1 MFPHPDTPPST
12 PSPTTQVKENSD
24 PSIESQ
30 IEDLKRQSSEAL
42 SDKVVD
48 TMKSITNM
56 LTELEGQEGFEMK
69 EDGYHIDIEDLVGT
83 PVSLQSSIILE
94 CESLSDISK
103 DLDRMSVC
111 SMPEV
116 EDEVFTL
123 ISVEPPSDS
132 DSEPQ
137 VEAPPMTSDVELQ
150 ISEKKDATENDILE
164 QKDATR
170 DDILGQKEPTKDDI
184 TEQKEPTKDDI
195 TEQKEPTKDDITE
208 QKEPTKDD
216 ITEQKEPT
224 KDDIT
229 EETTETMSH
238 EITGCETCE
247 ELSAE
252 SLVSDPEPPIYITPQ
267 IMVAVHSAPALDD
280 DIISDDVGT
289 TKVSETDDFLPE
301 ESHHK
306 PTSLGETEVP
316 KVELVD
322 DNKLEDE
329 TSPESNINDILE
341 DDDKLGTI
349 EITVDAD
356 QIIAVQGIDTSNESL
371 DLSDSKI
378 LDLDKSN
385 ECIQP
390 QKPGD
395 LKIIEEVEEQPQKD
409 EVMSDDDPIQR
420 EEILAELG
428 QVFVRDES
436 LHTSPQELQLD
447 NSNVANEENLGPILE
462 DEEVPASITVSV
474 MPIKVEENVT
484 PGIEE
489 DLSTM
494 VESKL
499 ADSSVDSLLT
509 SDELES
515 NPEVVQKGRAPEVD
529 VDLSL
534 INFEKPVV
542 SNNELSSS
550 MDAGFNENKCTDP
563 VVANET
569 EIEVEKSLTLDILSP
584 QPVPEKSDSDDKDKN
599 ELASSSTDSI
609 LTPDEVD
616 SNSEVVESSKKAFNI
631 DIDFSLP
638 KYEKSDPAIES
649 TVEYPVEEEIAK
661 APVIETTPAESNSEA
676 EQILRSSST
685 SSSNSSYSSF
695 EGVDGQRIKIKR
707 RRTSNY
713 VDSAKSKEPIIHLE
727 LQLEQEQ
734 EVTEVE
740 DETDQIELRND
751 LKRLLSEEES
761 TIPLDPNGDK
771 HELNAVVEPS
781 IEPKVAEINMENVN
795 SGNLLGEIV
804 DIEPETG
811 NDLRSNSVEL
821 SLQEIRKVS
830 VSSSSSS
837 SSSSK
842 SKSEYGE
849 NTTETLVDL
858 SPETDKEKELETKKS
873 LSVDASIALETDL
886 VISLPDQSIEKA
898 EVVSELEHQESSVVE
913 VLQEEPLEHVEI
925 GNKEINVEPQTIP
938 LISLND
944 GLNLEE
950 DSAIEVALH
959 EPQNSYHAES
969 EAVEKESVPRVLE
982 LDSHETALSSL
993 VTDSSIVLESE
1004 SKVSDK
1010 QVPKSDNDVSQIFP
1024 DVSGELEEPI
1034 TPPQAVLRR
1043 NSGVSISSSSSES
1056 DSGSETHEGVVE
1068 QHFAAIE
1075 EIESDDSSI
1084 CSASDLRES
1093 MQRFHKM
1100 KRSLSVDDC
1109 IDDNAEVG
1117 ETDLEV
1123 VTPDLNLTLEN
1134 QAALDTP
1141 EVDLEHVHEDS
1152 SPAPGDIHIPL
1163 SVILSSNSSR
1173 KSSSS
1178 SSDSGNEKLSPTPLT
1193 GHTFDGTVEISVE
1206 NSCDKN
1212 VDIMPDDEINDIDV
1226 RDFVNS
1232 QIEIALEKTLELEEI
1247 PKITSEMEPRNQI
1260 SITNTT
1266 FSLISDVPDVQIKH
1280 PESETKI
1287 SSRKS
1292 SSSSSSE
1299 SETEIPDI
1307 NLEEVTQAV
1316 KVASRKSSSSS
1327 SDKEVECPEIDLVE
1341 IKTASRKSSSSSSG
1355 AEEKVMQ
1362 PEINLEE
1369 TIEIDVSSSVKEAEP
1384 LEIQIP
1390 SEPESLV
1397 ALEDGSVS
1405 LTAHNQSSLSA
1416 LEEPLKEGS
1425 ISAIEVET
1433 PVFESVSKFSSSS
1446 NSLKSGSKSSL
1457 SSKSSCSSASSSK
1470 NVEEIDEK
1478 EKVVAM
1484 EDNVPEL
1491 ENMLPTPNE
1500 DVVSV
1505 DEIDKESPY
1514 GTLAIAIETNLEES
1528 LPPEN
1533 PVLSKEQSLDISQS
1547 SIASSSSSDKIKDSG
1562 SDGDG
1567 KTDLTE
1573 VTEIVEAEKL
1583 VLAYEENP
1591 DIDAP
1596 QAVTMSTESPT
1607 IDKIKFVNTPEE
1619 SPTTDK
1625 LLLTEPEKN
1634 TANVDSVEESHTVDK
1649 TNLPEEGYLVIDKIE
1664 PEDIP
1669 EQTPTFETSAVEI
1682 TPEDSPA
1689 IENITMINTPDLIEA
1704 DSDSDSLSEEEGF
1717 CESDA
1722 MQSILDMMTGS
1733 TVSMTGEDIEDELRS
1748 LSSSSSRSTVAR
1760 NEEESADAETPE
1772 PPTET
1777 VDSRTT
1783 SPEDTEDFSTRSSVE
1798 PSEDMRTP
1806 SIEPAEVDEEST
1818 PEPPALSSEPPVD
1831 SPAELPSYSVVSED
1845 VDVKELER
1853 KVESQ
1858 PETVRQESINALT
1871 ILAQDSSDDITEDR
1885 TTSSKEQSE
1894 EAPQSQTLNSS
1905 SLGTYDLST
1914 TMNTD
1919 PNLTMDSKE
1928 KLFLKT
1934 KWPKYDPVL
1943 GKSFVLACKVR
1954 LRGFELRDQDIKNN
1968 ASIRL
1973 YKDEDLLSVQPKF
1986 INGYFVF
1993 KIKSPTLA
2001 DSGWYNFTVNMLD
2014 YEASE
2019 GQDINIALKGSKNK
2033 RTKSMSSIG
2042 SLGSLGSLFSV
2053 NNKTQNRR

>member
-42 SDKVVD
+42 SEKVVD

-69 EDGYHIDIEDLVGT
+69 EDGYHIDMEDLVGT

-94 CESLSDISK
+94 CESLSDISR

-137 VEAPPMTSDVELQ
+137 AEAQLTTSGAE
-150 ISEKKDATENDILE
+150 IPEK
-164 QKDATR
+164 
-170 DDILGQKEPTKDDI
+170 KEPTKNDI
-184 TEQKEPTKDDI
+184 TEQKETTEDEI
-195 TEQKEPTKDDITE
+195 TEQKETTE
-208 QKEPTKDD
+208 DE
-216 ITEQKEPT
+216 
-224 KDDIT
+224 IT

-252 SLVSDPEPPIYITPQ
+252 SLVSDPEPSIFITPQ
-267 IMVAVHSAPALDD
+267 IMIAVHSAPATDD
-280 DIISDDVGT
+280 DIIRDAVGT
-289 TKVSETDDFLPE
+289 VKVSETGNVLPV
-301 ESHHK
+301 ESDHK
-306 PTSLGETEVP
+306 PTATSLGETEIP
-316 KVELVD
+316 KAELVD
-322 DNKLEDE
+322 NTKLEDQ
-329 TSPESNINDILE
+329 TPPESNIPDILE
-341 DDDKLGTI
+341 NDDKLGTI

-356 QIIAVQGIDTSNESL
+356 QIIAVQGIDTSNDSL
-371 DLSDSKI
+371 DLSDGKI

-390 QKPGD
+390 QKTEE
-395 LKIIEEVEEQPQKD
+395 LKIIEEVEEHPQKD
-409 EVMSDDDPIQR
+409 ESLSDDDPKQR

-447 NSNVANEENLGPILE
+447 NFNVAAEENLGTILE
-462 DEEVPASITVSV
+462 DEEVPASITVSM
-474 MPIKVEENVT
+474 MPYKEEDNVK

-489 DLSTM
+489 DLSTKIA
-494 VESKL
+494 SKL

-515 NPEVVQKGRAPEVD
+515 NPEVVQKERAPEVE

-534 INFEKPVV
+534 INFLKPVV
-542 SNNELSSS
+542 SNSDLSPSI
-550 MDAGFNENKCTDP
+550 DAEFDQNKGTDP
-563 VVANET
+563 VVALET
-569 EIEVEKSLTLDILSP
+569 EKEVEKSLALDILSP
-584 QPVPEKSDSDDKDKN
+584 PTVSEQLESVDKDTN

-616 SNSEVVESSKKAFNI
+616 SNSEVVESSIKALDI

-638 KYEKSDPAIES
+638 KSEKSDLAMES
-649 TVEYPVEEEIAK
+649 TVENPVEEEFEK
-661 APVIETTPAESNSEA
+661 APVVETTPAESNSEA

-695 EGVDGQRIKIKR
+695 EGADGQRIKIKR

-713 VDSAKSKEPIIHLE
+713 VDSAKSKEPIVHLE

-734 EVTEVE
+734 EVTEIE
-740 DETDQIELRND
+740 DETDQINLRND
-751 LKRLLSEEES
+751 LKRLLSEEE
-761 TIPLDPNGDK
+761 TTVRLEVDKVVDK
-771 HELNAVVEPS
+771 HELNMVVEPS
-781 IEPKVAEINMENVN
+781 DEQDPEPEIERKVAEINIDLSEDVN
-795 SGNLLGEIV
+795 TDNLLGEMDDV
-804 DIEPETG
+804 EPKTD
-811 NDLRSNSVEL
+811 NDFRSNSVEL
-821 SLQEIRKVS
+821 SLQEIKKIS

-837 SSSSK
+837 SSSSE
-842 SKSEYGE
+842 SKSEHGE
-849 NTTETLVDL
+849 IITETLVVVDL
-858 SPETDKEKELETKKS
+858 SPETEKEKELETEKS
-873 LSVDASIALETDL
+873 LSADASIALEADL
-886 VISLPDQSIEKA
+886 VTPLPDQSIEKS
-898 EVVSELEHQESSVVE
+898 ELVSELALEYQDSAVVE
-913 VLQEEPLEHVEI
+913 VPPEESFEHVEI
-925 GNKEINVEPQTIP
+925 ANEEINVEPEPQTIP

-944 GLNLEE
+944 GLNLDENPVV
-950 DSAIEVALH
+950 EVALNA
-959 EPQNSYHAES
+959 PQNLYQAES
-969 EAVEKESVPRVLE
+969 EEIEKEAIAIVQEFDTNEKAP
-982 LDSHETALSSL
+982 SSL
-993 VTDSSIVLESE
+993 VTDSSIVLES
-1004 SKVSDK
+1004 
-1010 QVPKSDNDVSQIFP
+1010 KSDEDPVPISYHDLSHISP
-1024 DVSGELEEPI
+1024 DVADNLEEPI

-1043 NSGVSISSSSSES
+1043 NSGVSISSSSS

-1068 QHFAAIE
+1068 QHFATIE
-1075 EIESDDSSI
+1075 EVESDDSSI

-1093 MQRFHKM
+1093 MQRFHMM

-1109 IDDNAEVG
+1109 IDDSAEVG

-1134 QAALDTP
+1134 QATLDTT
-1141 EVDLEHVHEDS
+1141 EIDLEHPHEDS

-1178 SSDSGNEKLSPTPLT
+1178 SSDSGSEKLSPTPFT
-1193 GHTFDGTVEISVE
+1193 EPKFDGTVEISVE
-1206 NSCDKN
+1206 KSCDEK
-1212 VDIMPDDEINDIDV
+1212 VDIIPDNEMNDIDV

-1232 QIEIALEKTLELEEI
+1232 QIQIALEKTLELEEN

-1260 SITNTT
+1260 SVTNTT

-1280 PESETKI
+1280 LGSETKI
-1287 SSRKS
+1287 ASRKS

-1299 SETEIPDI
+1299 SESEIPDI
-1307 NLEEVTQAV
+1307 NLEEVTKTV
-1316 KVASRKSSSSS
+1316 KVFSRKSSSSS
-1327 SDKEVECPEIDLVE
+1327 SEKEVECPEIDLVE
-1341 IKTASRKSSSSSSG
+1341 TKTASRKSSSSSPEG
-1355 AEEKVMQ
+1355 EEEVVMQ
-1362 PEINLEE
+1362 PEINPGDG
-1369 TIEIDVSSSVKEAEP
+1369 IELNVSRKSSLSSVKEAEP
-1384 LEIQIP
+1384 LEIEIP
-1390 SEPESLV
+1390 SKPEGLEP
-1397 ALEDGSVS
+1397 LEDGSVS
-1405 LTAHNQSSLSA
+1405 LTVHDQSTLSTD
-1416 LEEPLKEGS
+1416 EEPLKVES

-1433 PVFESVSKFSSSS
+1433 TVHESLSKSNSSS
-1446 NSLKSGSKSSL
+1446 NSLKSGSESSL
-1457 SSKSSCSSASSSK
+1457 SSKSSCSSASK
-1470 NVEEIDEK
+1470 NVVEIDEK
-1478 EKVVAM
+1478 EKVVVM
-1484 EDNVPEL
+1484 EDTVPECENVPP
-1491 ENMLPTPNE
+1491 MPNE
-1500 DVVSV
+1500 EAVSV

-1514 GTLAIAIETNLEES
+1514 GTLAIAIETNMEES
-1528 LPPEN
+1528 TPPEN
-1533 PVLSKEQSLDISQS
+1533 PTLSKDLSLDISQS
-1547 SIASSSSSDKIKDSG
+1547 SIASSSSSDKDSG

-1596 QAVTMSTESPT
+1596 QAVTMSKESPT
-1607 IDKIKFVNTPEE
+1607 IDKIKLVNTPEE

-1634 TANVDSVEESHTVDK
+1634 NPDVDYVEPEESHTVDK

-1664 PEDIP
+1664 PEDVP
-1669 EQTPTFETSAVEI
+1669 EQTPIVETSAVEI

-1689 IENITMINTPDLIEA
+1689 IENITVINTPDLIEA

-1733 TVSMTGEDIEDELRS
+1733 TVSMTGEEIEDELRS

-1772 PPTET
+1772 PPTA
-1777 VDSRTT
+1777 DSRTP
-1783 SPEDTEDFSTRSSVE
+1783 SPEVTEDFSTRSSVE

-1818 PEPPALSSEPPVD
+1818 PEPPTVSPEPPAE
-1831 SPAELPSYSVVSED
+1831 SPTELPSYSVVSED

-1871 ILAQDSSDDITEDR
+1871 ILSQDSSDDITEDR

-1943 GKSFVLACKVR
+1943 GKSFALACKVR

-2033 RTKSMSSIG
+2033 RTKSMNSIG

>member
-42 SDKVVD
+42 SEKVVD
-48 TMKSITNM
+48 TMKSVTNM

-69 EDGYHIDIEDLVGT
+69 EDGYHIDMEDLVGT

-94 CESLSDISK
+94 CESLSDISR

-137 VEAPPMTSDVELQ
+137 VEAPLTTSGAE
-150 ISEKKDATENDILE
+150 ISEK
-164 QKDATR
+164 
-170 DDILGQKEPTKDDI
+170 KEPTKDDI
-184 TEQKEPTKDDI
+184 TEQKETTEDEI
-195 TEQKEPTKDDITE
+195 TEQKETTE
-208 QKEPTKDD
+208 DE
-216 ITEQKEPT
+216 
-224 KDDIT
+224 IT

-252 SLVSDPEPPIYITPQ
+252 SLVSDPEPSILITPQ
-267 IMVAVHSAPALDD
+267 IMIAVHSAPAPDD
-280 DIISDDVGT
+280 NIISDDVGT
-289 TKVSETDDFLPE
+289 AKVSETDDVLPE
-301 ESHHK
+301 ESDHK
-306 PTSLGETEVP
+306 PTSLGETEMP
-316 KVELVD
+316 KIELVD
-322 DNKLEDE
+322 DSKLEDQ
-329 TSPESNINDILE
+329 TLPESKANIPDILE
-341 DDDKLGTI
+341 NDDKLGTI

-356 QIIAVQGIDTSNESL
+356 QIIAVQGIDTSNDSL
-371 DLSDSKI
+371 DLSDGKI

-390 QKPGD
+390 QKTEE
-395 LKIIEEVEEQPQKD
+395 LKIIEEVEEHPQKD
-409 EVMSDDDPIQR
+409 ESFSDDDPIQR

-436 LHTSPQELQLD
+436 LHTSSQELQLD
-447 NSNVANEENLGPILE
+447 NFNVATEENLGTILE
-462 DEEVPASITVSV
+462 DEEVPASITVSM
-474 MPIKVEENVT
+474 MPYKEEDNMK

-489 DLSTM
+489 DLSTRI
-494 VESKL
+494 ESKL

-515 NPEVVQKGRAPEVD
+515 NPDVVQKGRAPEVE

-534 INFEKPVV
+534 INFVKPVV
-542 SNNELSSS
+542 SNSDLSPSIDAEL
-550 MDAGFNENKCTDP
+550 DQNKGTDP
-563 VVANET
+563 VVALET
-569 EIEVEKSLTLDILSP
+569 EIEVEKSLTLDILSLP
-584 QPVPEKSDSDDKDKN
+584 TVPEQLESVYEDTN

-616 SNSEVVESSKKAFNI
+616 SNSEVVESSKKALDI

-638 KYEKSDPAIES
+638 KSEKSDLAIES
-649 TVEYPVEEEIAK
+649 TVENPVEEEFEK
-661 APVIETTPAESNSEA
+661 APVVETTPAESNSEA

-695 EGVDGQRIKIKR
+695 EGADGQRIKIKR

-713 VDSAKSKEPIIHLE
+713 VDSAKSKEPIVHLE

-734 EVTEVE
+734 EVTEIE
-740 DETDQIELRND
+740 DETDQINLRND
-751 LKRLLSEEES
+751 LKRLLSEEE
-761 TIPLDPNGDK
+761 TTVPLEVDKVVDK
-771 HELNAVVEPS
+771 HELNMVVEPS
-781 IEPKVAEINMENVN
+781 DEQDPEPEIERKVAEINIDLSQDVN
-795 SGNLLGEIV
+795 TDNLLGEMGDV
-804 DIEPETG
+804 EPKTDG
-811 NDLRSNSVEL
+811 LRSNSVEL
-821 SLQEIRKVS
+821 SLQEIRKIS

-837 SSSSK
+837 SSSSE
-842 SKSEYGE
+842 SKSEHGE
-849 NTTETLVDL
+849 IITETLVDL
-858 SPETDKEKELETKKS
+858 SPETEKEKELETEKS
-873 LSVDASIALETDL
+873 LSADAPIALETDL
-886 VISLPDQSIEKA
+886 VTPLPDQSIEKS
-898 EVVSELEHQESSVVE
+898 ELVSELALEYQDSAVVE
-913 VLQEEPLEHVEI
+913 VPPEESFEHVEI
-925 GNKEINVEPQTIP
+925 GNEDINVQPEPQTIP

-944 GLNLEE
+944 GLNLDENPVV
-950 DSAIEVALH
+950 EVALNA
-959 EPQNSYHAES
+959 PQNLYQAES
-969 EAVEKESVPRVLE
+969 EEIEKEAISIVQE
-982 LDSHETALSSL
+982 FDSNEKAPSSL
-993 VTDSSIVLESE
+993 VTDNSIVLEGE
-1004 SKVSDK
+1004 SNEDP
-1010 QVPKSDNDVSQIFP
+1010 VPISYHDVSHISP
-1024 DVSGELEEPI
+1024 DVADDLEEPI

-1043 NSGVSISSSSSES
+1043 NSGVSISSSSS

-1068 QHFAAIE
+1068 QHFATIE
-1075 EIESDDSSI
+1075 EVESDDSSI

-1093 MQRFHKM
+1093 MQRFHQM

-1109 IDDNAEVG
+1109 IDDSAEVG

-1134 QAALDTP
+1134 QAILDTT
-1141 EVDLEHVHEDS
+1141 EVGLEHLHEDS
-1152 SPAPGDIHIPL
+1152 SPAPDDIHIPL

-1178 SSDSGNEKLSPTPLT
+1178 SSDSGSEKLSPTPLT
-1193 GHTFDGTVEISVE
+1193 EQNFDGTVEISVE
-1206 NSCDKN
+1206 KSCDEK
-1212 VDIMPDDEINDIDV
+1212 VDIMPDNEMNDIDV

-1232 QIEIALEKTLELEEI
+1232 QIQIALEKTLELEEN
-1247 PKITSEMEPRNQI
+1247 PKITNEMEPRNQI
-1260 SITNTT
+1260 SVTNTT

-1280 PESETKI
+1280 LESETKI

-1299 SETEIPDI
+1299 SEAEIPDI
-1307 NLEEVTQAV
+1307 NLEEVTKTV
-1316 KVASRKSSSSS
+1316 KVFSRKSSSSS
-1327 SDKEVECPEIDLVE
+1327 SEKEVECPEIDLVE
-1341 IKTASRKSSSSSSG
+1341 TKTASRKSSSSSPEG
-1355 AEEKVMQ
+1355 EEEVVMQ
-1362 PEINLEE
+1362 PEINLGDG
-1369 TIEIDVSSSVKEAEP
+1369 IELNVSRKSSLSSVKEAEP
-1384 LEIQIP
+1384 LEIEIP
-1390 SEPESLV
+1390 SKPEGLV
-1397 ALEDGSVS
+1397 PLEDGSVS
-1405 LTAHNQSSLSA
+1405 LTVHGQSSLSTH
-1416 LEEPLKEGS
+1416 EEPLKVES

-1433 PVFESVSKFSSSS
+1433 TVHESVSKSNSSS
-1446 NSLKSGSKSSL
+1446 NSLKSGSESSL
-1457 SSKSSCSSASSSK
+1457 SSKSSCSSASK
-1470 NVEEIDEK
+1470 NVVEIDEK
-1478 EKVVAM
+1478 EKVVVM
-1484 EDNVPEL
+1484 EDTVPEC
-1491 ENMLPTPNE
+1491 ENVLPMPHE
-1500 DVVSV
+1500 EAVSV
-1505 DEIDKESPY
+1505 DEIDKCKESPY
-1514 GTLAIAIETNLEES
+1514 GTLAIAIETNMEES
-1528 LPPEN
+1528 TPPEN
-1533 PVLSKEQSLDISQS
+1533 PTLSKDLSLDISQS
-1547 SIASSSSSDKIKDSG
+1547 SIASSSSSDKDSG

-1596 QAVTMSTESPT
+1596 QAVTMSKESPT
-1607 IDKIKFVNTPEE
+1607 IDKIKLVNTPEE
-1619 SPTTDK
+1619 SPTTDT

-1634 TANVDSVEESHTVDK
+1634 NPDVDSVEPEESHTVDK

-1664 PEDIP
+1664 PEDVP
-1669 EQTPTFETSAVEI
+1669 EQTPTVETSAVEI

-1689 IENITMINTPDLIEA
+1689 IENITVINTPDLIEA

-1733 TVSMTGEDIEDELRS
+1733 TVSMTGEEIEDELRS

-1772 PPTET
+1772 PPTA
-1777 VDSRTT
+1777 DSRTP
-1783 SPEDTEDFSTRSSVE
+1783 SPEVTEDFSTRSSVE

-1818 PEPPALSSEPPVD
+1818 PEPPTVSPEPPAE
-1831 SPAELPSYSVVSED
+1831 SPTELPSYSVVSED

-1871 ILAQDSSDDITEDR
+1871 ILSQDSSDDITEDR

-1943 GKSFVLACKVR
+1943 GKSFALACKVR

-2033 RTKSMSSIG
+2033 RTKSMNSIG